1 MLTRLLWNSFWHM
14 LYSCRLVLRY
24 YSYISNL
31 LRDYREMRSRICFRY
46 KMWILISGMCNIPN
60 FGRCYFRFVLAT
72 KNLWFS
78 LVVKDNILN
87 VYCETLS
94 QGTLFVVLQ
103 SIGHEVE
110 QIGATAE
117 ILERLLERR
126 MQCHLHTSPNPIAN
140 KLTPAE
146 VDLLDILLH
155 VHCTLPCHSW
165 YCWFSFLY

>member
-1 MLTRLLWNSFWHM
+1 
-14 LYSCRLVLRY
+14 
-24 YSYISNL
+24 
-31 LRDYREMRSRICFRY
+31 
-46 KMWILISGMCNIPN
+46 MCNIPN

-87 VYCETLS
+87 VYCQTLS

-103 SIGHEVE
+103 STGHEVE

-126 MQCHLHTSPNPIAN
+126 MQCHLHTSPDPIAN
-140 KLTPAE
+140 KLIPAE

-155 VHCTLPCHSW
+155 VLALYLFTHDISGYPISIKNQLPEDDAEDG
-165 YCWFSFLY
+165 FGDLFLDIRMQYPETSVKS